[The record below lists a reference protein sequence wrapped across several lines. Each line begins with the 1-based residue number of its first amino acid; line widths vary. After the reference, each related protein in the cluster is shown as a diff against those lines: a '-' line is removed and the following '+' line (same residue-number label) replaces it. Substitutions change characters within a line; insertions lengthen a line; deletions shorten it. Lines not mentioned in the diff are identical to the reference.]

1 MYGYHGRSLIV
12 DLSAKSTEWE
22 AIPESILR
30 KFIGGTGLC
39 STDIARLALILF
51 TPTIP

>member
-1 MYGYHGRSLIV
+1 MYGYHGRALIV

-30 KFIGGTGLC
+30 KFIGGTGLGAYLLYRHC
-39 STDIARLALILF
+39 PAGVDPF
-51 TPTIP
+51 HP